1 MIVLSGPWLS
11 PHFVKTVRNN
21 NWPLVD
27 AGGAAEFLGSEPPN
41 LLTSEQAAQE
51 VLADGMGRLLTS
63 GEHALGWVA
72 ENLAGTEAANAAE
85 LFKDKAAFRKLLE
98 PIFPEVS
105 FYEVPLSELGTHS
118 PANDM
123 YPFVVKP
130 SVGFFSIGVHTVRSP
145 TEWQRVRQNMADEV
159 ASAGRYFPDHMLSQT
174 HILFET
180 LIEGGEYAVDAYF
193 DAEGDPVVLNILEH
207 RYASQED
214 VSDRLYVSSKNIIES
229 LAPAAAEFL
238 AEVGRRV
245 PVRNFPLHAE
255 FRRMPGG
262 RLIPIEINPLRF
274 GGWCTTGDFAH
285 FAWGFNTYE
294 LFMRGSKPDWQAVFK
309 GKEDNE
315 YALVVLDN
323 ATGTPGQ
330 QVRAFDYDSLM
341 RRFSRPLH
349 LSRMDFREFPLFG
362 FLFCENHPGCEDE
375 LEWVLETD
383 LAEFV
388 ETGPS

>member
-1 MIVLSGPWLS
+1 MIVLSGPYLS

-27 AGGAAEFLGSEPPN
+27 AGGAAKFLGSGPSN
-41 LLTSEQAAQE
+41 LVGSAQAAQE
-51 VLADGMGRLLTS
+51 VLGHHTARLLTS

-72 ENLAGTEAANAAE
+72 ENLAGTEAAKAAE

-105 FYEVPLSELGTHS
+105 FYEVPLDELGRHS
-118 PANDM
+118 PASDM
-123 YPFVVKP
+123 FPFVVKP

-145 TEWQRVRQNMADEV
+145 TEWQRVRQVMADEV
-159 ASAGRYFPDHMLSQT
+159 ASASRYFPDHMLSQT
-174 HILFET
+174 RILFET

-193 DAEGDPVVLNILEH
+193 DTAGDPVVLNILEH
-207 RYASQED
+207 RYASPED
-214 VSDRLYVSSKNIIES
+214 VSDRLYVSSKDIIES

-245 PVRNFPLHAE
+245 PVRNVPLHAE
-255 FRRMPGG
+255 FRRTPGG
-262 RLIPIEINPLRF
+262 KLVPIEINPLRV

-285 FAWGFNTYE
+285 FSWGFNTYE
-294 LFMRGSKPDWQAVFK
+294 LFMKGSKPDWQTVFK

-362 FLFCENHPGCEDE
+362 FLFCEIQPGCERE
-375 LEWVLETD
+375 LEWILETD

-388 ETGPS
+388 ETSSF